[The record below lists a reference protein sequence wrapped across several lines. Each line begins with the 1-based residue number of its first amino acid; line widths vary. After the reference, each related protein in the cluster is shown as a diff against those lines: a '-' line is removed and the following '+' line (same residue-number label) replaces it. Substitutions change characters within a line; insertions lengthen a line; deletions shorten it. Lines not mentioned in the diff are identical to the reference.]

1 MSSKHKVAPRTYLP
15 KRSPETTPGVFPTTQ
30 SPEMAASGREIEISG
45 LTFRG
50 RSALPAVAVS

>member
-1 MSSKHKVAPRTYLP
+1 MSSKHKVVSRTYLP
-15 KRSPETTPGVFPTTQ
+15 KRSPETTPVLSTTQ

-50 RSALPAVAVS
+50 KSALPAVAVS